1 MLQTLIRRSG
11 AAAVKFDINKNPFK
25 AKRHWPPD
33 FDQLSQKHQFRLE
46 RRYRRRAKLAWAR
59 PRWTKFVKLATW
71 GSIAFVVVYGVL
83 FMDTDERGSPFD
95 SIRDWYMR
103 TTGDVFAR
111 RPARP
116 IPESP
121 KAPEEEE

>member
-95 SIRDWYMR
+95 SVLSPERTGGMQDLLTSGIR
-103 TTGDVFAR
+103 FA
-111 RPARP
+111 
-116 IPESP
+116 IESP